1 MIKNY
6 LRTSLRHLW
15 RKRLFTILNVLGL
28 SIGISS
34 CWIIHRI
41 IQHEFSYD
49 AQIPHQERIY
59 KVVSAFASDDKMGGV
74 SAPLYQGIREEI
86 PGLDHVVPLFYQ
98 WINAVEIKREAK
110 VDFIKEDPQQIA
122 ATDGAYFEML
132 PYIWLAGSKASALNT
147 PESVV
152 LTASRA
158 QEYFPGTRLEDI
170 LHKTITYFGR
180 DTVQRTV
187 TGIVADYYSPSE
199 FIAQEFLALPEK
211 TYEKYTWTNTN
222 GSDKLYLRFRAGAN
236 VTSILDQINKL
247 DQRHW
252 KAFGEE
258 RGSPIERGKSYEL
271 LPLKDIHFAPDVKDY
286 GVRKTSKAVLYG
298 LVGIGVFL
306 LILACINYINMSI
319 AQIPQRGREIGVR
332 KTLGS
337 NRWHLIGQF
346 LLETFLT
353 TLLSSLLAFAFI
365 QLGFWIV
372 SDIIPEG
379 VTPYDNVSLFLA
391 FTLSLALLITIL
403 AGFYPSWL
411 ITRVKTAY
419 VFKSFFSGASSMRHF
434 NLQKVLIVFQ
444 FVIALIFIVSTIIV
458 GTQLRHT
465 LNADMGFNK
474 EAIVLVEVPWKYQKD
489 PRYKDKQFTLLNQ
502 LRNLPGI
509 ENIALGTAPLSSGY
523 SSSPFE
529 LISDKKDPVGIQ
541 VFKKWIDTAYLPM
554 YQMELLAG
562 RNLHHSDTTNEFI
575 INETAAKAFG
585 FKSPQEAVGKMMRQ
599 SGNST
604 FSIVGVVKDFHSQD
618 FYTSIEPLVLMADK
632 QNLLTFNIK
641 LSTQNPNQW
650 QAILK
655 TIKKQWGS
663 IYPPDAF
670 QYHFYDETIE
680 AMYLQERQLAKLINL
695 ASAITILISCLGLFG
710 LATLTA
716 YQRTKEIGIRKVLG
730 ATISGIVTLLS
741 KDFIQLICLAFLIG
755 SPIAWW
761 FMSKWLE
768 NFTYRVDIE
777 WWMFAMA
784 GFSAVCIALL
794 TVSFQAIKAATAN
807 PVDSLRNE

>member
-1 MIKNY
+1 MLKNH
-6 LRTSLRHLW
+6 LKTSFRHLW
-15 RKRLFTILNVLGL
+15 RNRLFTILNILGL
-28 SIGISS
+28 AIGISS
-34 CWIIHRI
+34 CWIIYRI
-41 IQHEFSYD
+41 IQYEFSYD
-49 AQIPHQERIY
+49 AQMPHQERIY

-86 PGLDHVVPLFYQ
+86 PGLDLVVPVFYQ
-98 WINAVEIKREAK
+98 WINAVEIKRETTA
-110 VDFIKEDPQQIA
+110 DFIKEDPQQIA
-122 ATDGAYFEML
+122 ATDRAYFDLL
-132 PYIWLAGSKASALNT
+132 PYIWLAGSKASALEA

-158 QEYFPGTRLEDI
+158 QEYFPDTRPEDV

-180 DTVQRTV
+180 DTVKRTV

-199 FIAQEFLALPEK
+199 FTAQEFLALSEK
-211 TYEKYTWTNTN
+211 TFEKYMWTNTN
-222 GSDKLYLRFRAGAN
+222 GSDKLYLQFRAGAN
-236 VTSILDQINKL
+236 VTAILDQINRL

-252 KAFGEE
+252 KAFEEE
-258 RGSPIERGKSYEL
+258 RGSPIKRGKSYEL
-271 LPLKDIHFAPDVKDY
+271 LPLKDIHFATDVNDY

-306 LILACINYINMSI
+306 LILACINYINMSV

-337 NRWHLIGQF
+337 SRWHLIGQF

-353 TLLSSLLAFAFI
+353 TLFSSILAFAFI
-365 QLGFWIV
+365 RLGFWIV

-379 VTPYDNVSLFLA
+379 VTPYDSISLFLT
-391 FTLSLALLITIL
+391 FTLSLALLITLL
-403 AGFYPSWL
+403 AGLYPSWL

-419 VFKSFFSGASSMRHF
+419 VFKSFFSGASSMRRF
-434 NLQKVLIVFQ
+434 SLQKVLIVFQ

-474 EAIVLVEVPWKYQKD
+474 EAIVLVDVPWKYQND

-509 ENIALGTAPLSSGY
+509 ENIVLGSAPLSSGY

-554 YQMELLAG
+554 YQMKLLAG
-562 RNLHHSDTTNEFI
+562 RNLRHSDTINEFI

-618 FYTSIEPLVLMADK
+618 FYTPIEPVALMSDK
-632 QNLLTFNIK
+632 QNLLTLNIK
-641 LSTQNPNQW
+641 LNTRNSSQW
-650 QAILK
+650 QSTLK
-655 TIKKQWGS
+655 AIKKQWDS

-670 QYHFYDETIE
+670 HYHFYDETLE
-680 AMYLQERQLAKLINL
+680 AMYIQERQLAKLINL
-695 ASAITILISCLGLFG
+695 ATAITILISCLGLFG

-716 YQRTKEIGIRKVLG
+716 FQRTKEIGIRKVLG
-730 ATISGIVTLLS
+730 ASISGIVTMLS
-741 KDFIQLICLAFLIG
+741 KDFIQLICLAFLIA
-755 SPIAWW
+755 SPIALWS
-761 FMSKWLE
+761 MSKWLE
-768 NFTYRVDIE
+768 DFTYRIDIE
-777 WWMFAMA
+777 WWMFALA
-784 GFSAVCIALL
+784 GLITLAIALL
-794 TVSFQAIKAATAN
+794 TVSFQAIKAAIAN

>member
-1 MIKNY
+1 MLKNY

-15 RKRLFTILNVLGL
+15 RKRLFTALNILGL
-28 SIGISS
+28 AIGISS
-34 CWIIHRI
+34 CWIIYRI

-49 AQIPHQERIY
+49 AQLPHKESIY
-59 KVVSAFASDDKMGGV
+59 KVVSAFGSGDKMGGI

-98 WINAVEIKREAK
+98 WINAVEIKRETK
-110 VDFIKEDPQQIA
+110 TDFIKDDPQQIA
-122 ATDGAYFEML
+122 ATDRAYFEML
-132 PYIWLAGSKASALNT
+132 PYTWLAGSKASALNT

-158 QEYFPGTRLEDI
+158 QEYFPGTPPEDI

-187 TGIVADYYSPSE
+187 TGIVADYYRPSE
-199 FIAQEFLALPEK
+199 FTAQEFLTLPEK
-211 TYEKYTWTNTN
+211 TFEKYMWTNTN
-222 GSDKLYLRFRAGAN
+222 GSDKLYLQFRAGAN
-236 VTSILDQINKL
+236 VTAILDQINKL

-258 RGSPIERGKSYEL
+258 RGSPIKRGKSYEL
-271 LPLKDIHFAPDVKDY
+271 LPLKDIHFATDVSDY

-306 LILACINYINMSI
+306 LILACINYINMSV

-353 TLLSSLLAFAFI
+353 TLFSSILASAFI
-365 QLGFWIV
+365 LLGFWIV

-379 VTPYDNVSLFLA
+379 LTPYSSPRLFLT
-391 FTLSLALLITIL
+391 FTLSLTLLITLL
-403 AGFYPSWL
+403 AGLYPSWL
-411 ITRVKTAY
+411 ITRVKTTS
-419 VFKSFFSGASSMRHF
+419 VFKNFFSGASATRRFS
-434 NLQKVLIVFQ
+434 LQKVLIVFQ

-458 GTQLRHT
+458 STQLRHT
-465 LNADMGFNK
+465 LKADMGFNK
-474 EAIVLVEVPWKYQKD
+474 EAIVLVDVPWKYQNN

-509 ENIALGTAPLSSGY
+509 EHIALGSAPLSSGY

-529 LISDKKDPVGIQ
+529 LISDKKDPAGIQ
-541 VFKKWIDTAYLPM
+541 VFKKWIDTAYLSM

-599 SGNST
+599 SGNSA

-618 FYTSIEPLVLMADK
+618 FYTSIEPLALMSDK

-641 LSTQNPNQW
+641 LNTRNPSQW
-650 QAILK
+650 QATLK
-655 TIKKQWGS
+655 TIKKQWGN

-670 QYHFYDETIE
+670 QYHFYDETLESLYI
-680 AMYLQERQLAKLINL
+680 QERQLAKLINL
-695 ASAITILISCLGLFG
+695 ATAITILISCLGLFG

-716 YQRTKEIGIRKVLG
+716 FQRTKEIGIRKVLG
-730 ATISGIVTLLS
+730 ATISGIITMLS
-741 KDFIQLICLAFLIG
+741 KDFIQLICLAFLIA

-761 FMSKWLE
+761 CMNKWLE
-768 NFTYRVDIE
+768 DFIYRVDIE
-777 WWMFAMA
+777 WWMFAVA
-784 GFSAVCIALL
+784 GLSTVCIALL
-794 TVSFQAIKAATAN
+794 TVSFQAIKAAIAN